1 VETPSHTGGISKE
14 AHDRQLER
22 MQKQKY
28 RSVLQASSKDK
39 EREKERVQ
47 DAKDYNKRHRA
58 RDIDRGSH
66 DRGKE
71 SIVCFAAFMIYLLT
85 AVGLSPGGSMHL
97 HTNSM

>member
-1 VETPSHTGGISKE
+1 METPSHTGGISKE

-22 MQKQKY
+22 LQKQKY

-47 DAKDYNKRHRA
+47 DAKDYNKHHRA
-58 RDIDRGSH
+58 RDDRGSR

-71 SIVCFAAFMIYLLT
+71 SCVWFTAFDM
-85 AVGLSPGGSMHL
+85 
-97 HTNSM
+97 

>member
-1 VETPSHTGGISKE
+1 
-14 AHDRQLER
+14 

-47 DAKDYNKRHRA
+47 DAKVYHKGHRA
-58 RDIDRGSH
+58 RDVDRGSR

-71 SIVCFAAFMIYLLT
+71 SILLCRFQCVT
-85 AVGLSPGGSMHL
+85 L
-97 HTNSM
+97 

>member
-1 VETPSHTGGISKE
+1 METPSHTGGISKE

-39 EREKERVQ
+39 EREKERVR
-47 DAKDYNKRHRA
+47 DAKDYNRHHRA
-58 RDIDRGSH
+58 RDVDRSSR

-71 SIVCFAAFMIYLLT
+71 SCVLFAAFD
-85 AVGLSPGGSMHL
+85 V
-97 HTNSM
+97 

>member
-1 VETPSHTGGISKE
+1 METPSHTGGISKE

-39 EREKERVQ
+39 EREKERIQ
-47 DAKDYNKRHRA
+47 DAKDYNKRHA
-58 RDIDRGSH
+58 TRDTNRGSR

-71 SIVCFAAFMIYLLT
+71 SIVCFAGF
-85 AVGLSPGGSMHL
+85 
-97 HTNSM
+97 NE

>member
-1 VETPSHTGGISKE
+1 METPSHTGGISKE

-47 DAKDYNKRHRA
+47 DTKDYNKRHRA
-58 RDIDRGSH
+58 RDVDRGSR
-66 DRGKE
+66 DRGEE
-71 SIVCFAAFMIYLLT
+71 SIVCFAGFN
-85 AVGLSPGGSMHL
+85 V
-97 HTNSM
+97 